1 MKEEMSAFDILAMTS
16 EMQYLVGGYM
26 EKVFQWEGKNML
38 IRINT
43 QEKGK
48 KELLLQGM
56 RWLYIS
62 GERPKILTSFP
73 VRGEPSKAIH
83 QLPCRRGQPKGVRP
97 NSGDRPR
104 EGTCQLQIDNRALRG
119 RDLFLVSENK
129 ILNSVYS
136 RKWKHREIRPGI
148 PYEFPASRFDPRT
161 MDLVSFRKTLLTSSS
176 DVIRTLA
183 TTVNIGGQYAE
194 EICLR
199 TGIEKERKAKT
210 LTDEEIGK
218 MFELLA
224 FDASRR
230 PRQQQN
236 PER

>member
-1 MKEEMSAFDILAMTS
+1 MNLRKYVTNSRVVAVNQREFD
-16 EMQYLVGGYM
+16 
-26 EKVFQWEGKNML
+26 
-38 IRINT
+38 RIVVIDL
-43 QEKGK
+43 EKGPASYK
-48 KELLLQGM
+48 LIIELFGDGNLL
-56 RWLYIS
+56 
-62 GERPKILTSFP
+62 
-73 VRGEPSKAIH
+73 
-83 QLPCRRGQPKGVRP
+83 
-97 NSGDRPR
+97 
-104 EGTCQLQIDNRALRG
+104 
-119 RDLFLVSENK
+119 LVSENK

-210 LTDEEIGK
+210 LTDER
-218 MFELLA
+218 MA
-224 FDASRR
+224 RCSNCWRS
-230 PRQQQN
+230 
-236 PER
+236 